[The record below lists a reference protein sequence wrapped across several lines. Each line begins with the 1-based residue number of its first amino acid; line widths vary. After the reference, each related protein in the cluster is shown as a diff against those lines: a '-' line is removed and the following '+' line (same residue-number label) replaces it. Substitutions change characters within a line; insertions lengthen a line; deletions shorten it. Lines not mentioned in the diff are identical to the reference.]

1 MKKFSIFLFTVLC
14 AALSFAKPIVVGL
27 VDTCATNT
35 LCSVP
40 SAYAAAVHEAGAIP
54 YVLPATTNAASI
66 ATLLDRVDM
75 LLFRGDFA
83 SNVP

>member
-1 MKKFSIFLFTVLC
+1 MKKISVFLFTVLY

-40 SAYAAAVHEAGAIP
+40 SAHAAAGHEAGAIP

-75 LLFRGDFA
+75 LLCRGDFA